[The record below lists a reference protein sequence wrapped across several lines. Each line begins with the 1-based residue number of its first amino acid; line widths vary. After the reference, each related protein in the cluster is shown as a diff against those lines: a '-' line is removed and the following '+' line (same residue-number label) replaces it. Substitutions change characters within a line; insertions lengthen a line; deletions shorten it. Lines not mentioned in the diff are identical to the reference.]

1 VKRFLSTAVVSL
13 ALATSVFV
21 PVSQARTCS
30 GNGDLIGSYGFVA
43 ARDLFVGA
51 AATPAGSAGIT
62 FVPVAATPP
71 GTTGA
76 IATATPLGQL
86 VAGASGTSPFD
97 AVGVLAFDGNGN
109 LLASNSAGVPNTMLN
124 GSGAYKVNTDCTVSG
139 TIDLNNTV
147 FTTSSSVPVPVVT
160 FQGVILDRG
169 NEIDITT
176 TGASASGLV
185 ITMKKTI
192 QASGCSLG
200 SLNGTYGFAGTAST
214 ITTPTGGSAALTSS
228 LVLGRFFAD
237 GNGSLQLD
245 PTGAAS
251 PLTALE
257 LAAGAGSTY
266 TVNQDC
272 TGTATLVLTGGQVR
286 SIRFVIVNESPVGGS
301 GTAPQEL
308 LFTFTDSAISGRG
321 SAKQQ

>member
-1 VKRFLSTAVVSL
+1 MRFLSMVVVSL
-13 ALATSVFV
+13 ALATLVFV
-21 PVSQARTCS
+21 PVSEARTCS

-43 ARDLFVGA
+43 SRDLFVGA
-51 AATPAGSAGIT
+51 PATPAGSGGFT

-71 GTTGA
+71 GTTEA
-76 IATATPLGQL
+76 LSTTTPIGQL
-86 VAGASGTSPFD
+86 VAGSAGASPFT
-97 AVGVLAFDGNGN
+97 AAGVLAFDGNGN
-109 LLASNSAGVPNTMLN
+109 LLASNSGGVPNIILN

-147 FTTSSSVPVPVVT
+147 FTTTSSVPAPIVA
-160 FQGVILDRG
+160 FQGVIVDRG

-176 TGASASGLV
+176 TGGTASGLV

-192 QASGCSLG
+192 QASGCSTG
-200 SLNGTYGFAGTAST
+200 SLNGTYGFVGSANT

-237 GNGSLQLD
+237 GAGSLLLD
-245 PTGAAS
+245 APGAAS
-251 PLTALE
+251 SLSGLE
-257 LAAGAGSTY
+257 IAAGTKSTY

-272 TGTATLVLTGGQVR
+272 TGSATLALNNGTVR
-286 SIRFVIVNESPVGGS
+286 GIKFVIVNECPVGSS
-301 GTAPQEL
+301 GTAPQEV
-308 LFTFTDSAISGRG
+308 LFVFSDSTVSGRG